1 MMGTREEGEDW
12 ARDRSGIAA
21 DAHLLSQLAQLLQVP
36 TPPQSRWRA
45 ATVTMFATNPLGV
58 TSAYHQHVQD
68 IDWPIPEKTLISQAM
83 ALLYHRANHTPGE
96 PWRPEQ

>member
-12 ARDRSGIAA
+12 AQDRCGIAA
-21 DAHLLSQLAQLLQVP
+21 DAHMLSQLAQLLQVP
-36 TPPQSRWRA
+36 APPQSRWRA

-68 IDWPIPEKTLISQAM
+68 IEWPVPEKALISQAM
-83 ALLYHRANHTPGE
+83 ALLYHRANHAAGE
-96 PWRPEQ
+96 PWPPEH